1 MAKKMKKKY
10 RSKFQGTA
18 GTRGGVFPSILG
30 GVAGGAV
37 ANFVAGYA
45 DTLIPV
51 EGTTKTYLTPA
62 LLVGAGA
69 LTNMFMP
76 KMPAVGAGM
85 YGVAGAL
92 FLQAFMAPGA
102 TTTPTTAPVQGYD
115 TNPSYFTVI

>member
-18 GTRGGVFPSILG
+18 TRGGIFPSILG

-37 ANFVAGYA
+37 ANYVAGFA
-45 DTLIPV
+45 DTLLPV
-51 EGTTKTYLTPA
+51 ETGTKTYLTPA

-69 LTNMFMP
+69 LTSMFLP
-76 KMPAVGAGM
+76 KMPTVGAGM
-85 YGVAGAL
+85 YGVAGAM
-92 FLQAFMAPGA
+92 FLQAFM
-102 TTTPTTAPVQGYD
+102 TPTATGSAQDAPVQGYD